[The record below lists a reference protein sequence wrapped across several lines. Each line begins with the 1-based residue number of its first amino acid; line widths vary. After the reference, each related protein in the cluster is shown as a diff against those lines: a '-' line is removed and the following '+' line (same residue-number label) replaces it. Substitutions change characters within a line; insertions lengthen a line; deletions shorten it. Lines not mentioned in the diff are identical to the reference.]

1 MHFFESLTNHLFEYL
16 ISYGYWTVFFGVM
29 LENAGLPIPGETIL
43 LAAGFFAAGGH
54 FSLPLVMIVA
64 ATGAVVG
71 DNIGFAVGHHYGRG
85 FLVRYGKFVFL
96 TPRRLV
102 RINDFF
108 EKHGEKTILVAR
120 FITGLRVFAA
130 IFAGASAMRWRVFL
144 VYNIAGA
151 ILWAIV
157 ITMLGYLFG
166 NSWPLLERWV
176 GRTGLFM
183 LIAVIVIAVVVWR
196 VHVHRK
202 ANRKTSRLAAST
214 R

>member
-1 MHFFESLTNHLFEYL
+1 MGILNTLTRLF
-16 ISYGYWTVFFGVM
+16 IDYGYWTVFIGVM
-29 LENAGLPIPGETIL
+29 LENAGLPVPGETIL
-43 LAAGFFAAGGH
+43 LAAGFFAANGH
-54 FSLPLVMIVA
+54 FSLPLVMLVA

-71 DNIGFAVGHHYGRG
+71 DNIGFAVGHRYGRG
-85 FLVRYGKFVFL
+85 FLLRYGKFVFL

-108 EKHGEKTILVAR
+108 EKHGEKTILIAR

-130 IFAGASAMRWRVFL
+130 IFAGASDMRWRVFV

-151 ILWAIV
+151 ILWATV
-157 ITMLGYLFG
+157 ITLLGYLFG

-183 LIAVIVIAVVVWR
+183 LIACIVVAIVAWR
-196 VHVHRK
+196 VHAHRK
-202 ANRKTSRLAAST
+202 ANRKTARLAPST

>member
-1 MHFFESLTNHLFEYL
+1 MDILENLTKLF
-16 ISYGYWTVFFGVM
+16 IQYGYWTIFFGVM
-29 LENAGLPIPGETIL
+29 LENAGLPVPGETIL
-43 LAAGFFAAGGH
+43 LAAGFFAAKGH
-54 FSLPLVMIVA
+54 FTLPLVMLVA

-102 RINDFF
+102 HINNFF

-130 IFAGASAMRWRVFL
+130 IFAGASDMRWRVFL

-151 ILWAIV
+151 ILWAVV
-157 ITMLGYLFG
+157 ISLLGYLFG
-166 NSWPLLERWV
+166 NSWPMLEKWI
-176 GRTGLFM
+176 GRSGLFM
-183 LIAVIVIAVVVWR
+183 LLAGIVVAVILWR

-202 ANRKTSRLAAST
+202 ANKKAARLATSN
-214 R
+214 